1 MTQKRGLGRGLGAL
15 IPGAGS
21 SPAPEQELRTRTR
34 PQDEGGSAASSTRPV
49 DMFFSG
55 EKVSSEDAP
64 QRGGA
69 RDLATGMA
77 RAAAERRGRTAGRSG
92 SSSTAKR
99 SGAATSSGGADAS
112 GSGAGTA
119 TEATTTSRGTAAKR
133 GASSSAGTGSRSTA
147 SRSTASK
154 GTGTAAK
161 GTTSKSTASKSTTT
175 KNTASKGTSS
185 KGTSATSPPS
195 TTAKSSGAAKSAGTA
210 KSTSSSRTSSPA
222 KSTSGSK
229 GASSPAKGSTG
240 VKRTAGAKSAAAPT
254 AAAESTGPA
263 EGTAASK
270 DASTALQATSAPT
283 APTPAPATGG
293 AVDETAPIRTDEVPT
308 VASAPAEQEQAS
320 SQAAPAAAENEA
332 TAPASSAQ
340 DAQPETADAPEEAPQ
355 AGSAESES
363 EAHARGEDSPVV
375 DVEAVEYTRV
385 PDTAPSKDAEPAA
398 PAEPST
404 TEQPAV
410 APPEAPAPESSSA
423 PADEHPAPDEPAET
437 DSESAA
443 AVGPDGDAHY
453 DDGEAPSDVGGQSDA
468 GSERAPL
475 ESQGLV
481 SVPGAEFA
489 EIPIHEVRE
498 NPRNPRTMF
507 DEEELDEL
515 AHSLREVG
523 VLQPVVVRPIPV
535 TEDGESFEL
544 VMGERR
550 WRAARRAGLT
560 AIPAIIR
567 ETSDDDL
574 LRDALLENLHRTQLN
589 PLEEANAYQ
598 QLLDDFG
605 CTQDE
610 LGERIGRSRPQ
621 ITNTLRLLRLPA
633 LVQRRLASGA
643 ISAGHA
649 RALLSLDDPT
659 LMEELAQRIV
669 SEGLSVRAVE
679 RLVARGGQQQAPRTV
694 RRSTYDP
701 HVVDLTSRLSNRLE
715 APVRI
720 DVGKRKGKITLEFT
734 NLEDLERLMENM
746 GLELPASE

>member
-34 PQDEGGSAASSTRPV
+34 PQEEGSSAASSTRPV

-99 SGAATSSGGADAS
+99 SGAGNSSGGADAS

-119 TEATTTSRGTAAKR
+119 AEASTTSKGTAAQR
-133 GASSSAGTGSRSTA
+133 GTSSSAGTGSRST
-147 SRSTASK
+147 SSKGTASK
-154 GTGTAAK
+154 DSGTASK
-161 GTTSKSTASKSTTT
+161 GTTSKSTASKSTTS
-175 KNTASKGTSS
+175 KSTASKSTAS
-185 KGTSATSPPS
+185 KSTSATSAPS
-195 TTAKSSGAAKSAGTA
+195 TTAKSSGAAKSTGTV

-222 KSTSGSK
+222 RSTSSSK
-229 GASSPAKGSTG
+229 GASSPAKRST
-240 VKRTAGAKSAAAPT
+240 GAKSAAVPT
-254 AAAESTGPA
+254 AAADSTGTA

-270 DASTALQATSAPT
+270 DASATARPTSAPT
-283 APTPAPATGG
+283 TPTPAPATGG
-293 AVDETAPIRTDEVPT
+293 AVDETAPVRTDEVPT
-308 VASAPAEQEQAS
+308 VASSSAEQEQAS

-340 DAQPETADAPEEAPQ
+340 DAQPETDDAPEEAPQ
-355 AGSAESES
+355 AGSAESE
-363 EAHARGEDSPVV
+363 APLRGEDSPIV

-385 PDTAPSKDAEPAA
+385 RDTAPSEDAEPAA
-398 PAEPST
+398 PGEPAT
-404 TEQPAV
+404 TEQPA
-410 APPEAPAPESSSA
+410 ATPQEAPAPEDSSA
-423 PADEHPAPDEPAET
+423 PADEHPATDEPAET
-437 DSESAA
+437 DSEHAA
-443 AVGPDGDAHY
+443 AVGPDGDAR
-453 DDGEAPSDVGGQSDA
+453 DDAEEAPSGAAGQSAA
-468 GSERAPL
+468 GSERTPL
-475 ESQGLV
+475 ETQGLV

-515 AHSLREVG
+515 AYSLREVG

-746 GLELPASE
+746 GLELPAPE

>member
-21 SPAPEQELRTRTR
+21 TSAPEQELRTRTR
-34 PQDEGGSAASSTRPV
+34 PADETAGGSGAPRPV

-55 EKVSSEDAP
+55 ERLDSEGRP
-64 QRGGA
+64 QRGRGDA
-69 RDLATGMA
+69 LDLATGMA
-77 RAAAERRGRTAGRSG
+77 RAAAERRGRTTTRS
-92 SSSTAKR
+92 A
-99 SGAATSSGGADAS
+99 AS
-112 GSGAGTA
+112 GSVKPAESEPA
-119 TEATTTSRGTAAKR
+119 QEAPAEASAKKAPAKSTST
-133 GASSSAGTGSRSTA
+133 RSTA

-154 GTGTAAK
+154 PAAPK
-161 GTTSKSTASKSTTT
+161 AEPSKAAASKSTAT
-175 KNTASKGTSS
+175 
-185 KGTSATSPPS
+185 
-195 TTAKSSGAAKSAGTA
+195 KSAGT
-210 KSTSSSRTSSPA
+210 KSAGT
-222 KSTSGSK
+222 KSAGT
-229 GASSPAKGSTG
+229 
-240 VKRTAGAKSAAAPT
+240 KRATTKAGTAAAKSAAAKSATTGSSTAKSST
-254 AAAESTGPA
+254 AAQRI
-263 EGTAASK
+263 
-270 DASTALQATSAPT
+270 ASTARAEEPAPVEDAPT
-283 APTPAPATGG
+283 TPTTTEALASTAADPAPLT
-293 AVDETAPIRTDEVPT
+293 EAPEST
-308 VASAPAEQEQAS
+308 
-320 SQAAPAAAENEA
+320 APAAV
-332 TAPASSAQ
+332 
-340 DAQPETADAPEEAPQ
+340 EE
-355 AGSAESES
+355 
-363 EAHARGEDSPVV
+363 SPVV
-375 DVEAVEYTRV
+375 DVEAVT
-385 PDTAPSKDAEPAA
+385 PTPAQ
-398 PAEPST
+398 
-404 TEQPAV
+404 TEQPEQAE
-410 APPEAPAPESSSA
+410 APEAPAT
-423 PADEHPAPDEPAET
+423 AET
-437 DSESAA
+437 VEEST
-443 AVGPDGDAHY
+443 VL
-453 DDGEAPSDVGGQSDA
+453 PSDQDDA
-468 GSERAPL
+468 SGLSMTA
-475 ESQGLV
+475 QDLV
-481 SVPGAEFA
+481 SVPGAVFA

-507 DEEELDEL
+507 DEDELDEL
-515 AHSLREVG
+515 AYSLREVG

-550 WRAARRAGLT
+550 WRAARRAGLP

-649 RALLSLDDPT
+649 RALLSLDDPR

-669 SEGLSVRAVE
+669 QEGLSVRAVE
-679 RLVARGGQQQAPRTV
+679 RLVARGGEQQTTRTP

-720 DVGKRKGKITLEFT
+720 DVGKRKGRITLEFT
-734 NLEDLERLMENM
+734 NLEDLERLVENM
-746 GLELPASE
+746 GLDIPLPSADD

>member
-34 PQDEGGSAASSTRPV
+34 PQEEGGSAASSTRPV

-99 SGAATSSGGADAS
+99 SGAATSSGGADAA
-112 GSGAGTA
+112 GSAAGTA
-119 TEATTTSRGTAAKR
+119 TEASTTSKGTATKR

-147 SRSTASK
+147 SRRTASK

-161 GTTSKSTASKSTTT
+161 GTTSKSTASKST
-175 KNTASKGTSS
+175 ASKGTA
-185 KGTSATSPPS
+185 ATSEPS
-195 TTAKSSGAAKSAGTA
+195 GTAKSTGSA

-222 KSTSGSK
+222 RSTSSSK

-240 VKRTAGAKSAAAPT
+240 AKSAAGAKNAAAPT

-263 EGTAASK
+263 EGTAAST
-270 DASTALQATSAPT
+270 DASTTPRTTSAPT

-293 AVDETAPIRTDEVPT
+293 AVDETAPIRTDEVPSA
-308 VASAPAEQEQAS
+308 ASSTTEQEQAS

-332 TAPASSAQ
+332 TVPASSAQ

-355 AGSAESES
+355 AGSVES
-363 EAHARGEDSPVV
+363 EAPARGEDSPVV

-385 PDTAPSKDAEPAA
+385 RDTAPSEDAEPAA

-404 TEQPAV
+404 TEQSAATPQ
-410 APPEAPAPESSSA
+410 EAPAPENSSA
-423 PADEHPAPDEPAET
+423 PADEPSATDEPAGT
-437 DSESAA
+437 DAEPAA
-443 AVGPDGDAHY
+443 AVGPDGDAR
-453 DDGEAPSDVGGQSDA
+453 DDAGEAPSDAAGQSDA

-475 ESQGLV
+475 ETQGLV

-649 RALLSLDDPT
+649 RALLSLDDPA

-679 RLVARGGQQQAPRTV
+679 RLVAQGGQQQAPRTV

>member
-15 IPGAGS
+15 IPGAAS

-34 PQDEGGSAASSTRPV
+34 PQEEGSSAASSTRPV

-99 SGAATSSGGADAS
+99 SGAGNSSGGADAS

-119 TEATTTSRGTAAKR
+119 AEASTTSKGTAAQR
-133 GASSSAGTGSRSTA
+133 GTSSSAGTGSRST
-147 SRSTASK
+147 SSKGTASK
-154 GTGTAAK
+154 DSGTASK
-161 GTTSKSTASKSTTT
+161 GTTSKSTASKST
-175 KNTASKGTSS
+175 
-185 KGTSATSPPS
+185 SATSAPS
-195 TTAKSSGAAKSAGTA
+195 TTAKSSGAAKSTGTV
-210 KSTSSSRTSSPA
+210 KSTSSPRISSPA
-222 KSTSGSK
+222 RSTSSSK
-229 GASSPAKGSTG
+229 GASSTAKRST
-240 VKRTAGAKSAAAPT
+240 GAKSAAVPT
-254 AAAESTGPA
+254 AAADSTGTA

-270 DASTALQATSAPT
+270 DASATARPTSAPT
-283 APTPAPATGG
+283 TPTPAPATGG
-293 AVDETAPIRTDEVPT
+293 AVDETAPVRTDEIPS
-308 VASAPAEQEQAS
+308 VASSSAEQEQAS

-340 DAQPETADAPEEAPQ
+340 DAQPETDDAPEDAPQ
-355 AGSAESES
+355 AGSAESE
-363 EAHARGEDSPVV
+363 APLRGEDSPIV

-385 PDTAPSKDAEPAA
+385 RDTAPSEDAEPAA

-404 TEQPAV
+404 TEQPA
-410 APPEAPAPESSSA
+410 ATPQEAPAPEDSSA
-423 PADEHPAPDEPAET
+423 PADEHPATDEPAET
-437 DSESAA
+437 DSEHAA
-443 AVGPDGDAHY
+443 AVGPDGDAR
-453 DDGEAPSDVGGQSDA
+453 DDAEEAPSGAAGQSAA

-475 ESQGLV
+475 ETQGLV

-515 AHSLREVG
+515 AYSLREVG

-734 NLEDLERLMENM
+734 NLEDLERLIENM
-746 GLELPASE
+746 GLELPAPE

>member
-1 MTQKRGLGRGLGAL
+1 M
-15 IPGAGS
+15 IPGAAS

-34 PQDEGGSAASSTRPV
+34 PQEEGSSAASSTRPV

-99 SGAATSSGGADAS
+99 SGAGNSSGGADAS

-119 TEATTTSRGTAAKR
+119 AEASTTSKGTAAQR
-133 GASSSAGTGSRSTA
+133 GTSSSAGTGSRST
-147 SRSTASK
+147 SSKGTASK
-154 GTGTAAK
+154 DSGTASK
-161 GTTSKSTASKSTTT
+161 GTTSKSTASKSTTS
-175 KNTASKGTSS
+175 KSTASKSTAS
-185 KGTSATSPPS
+185 KSTASKSTSATSAPS
-195 TTAKSSGAAKSAGTA
+195 TTAKSSGAAKSTGTV
-210 KSTSSSRTSSPA
+210 KSTSSPRTSSPA
-222 KSTSGSK
+222 RSTSSSK
-229 GASSPAKGSTG
+229 GASSTAKRST
-240 VKRTAGAKSAAAPT
+240 GAKSAAVPT
-254 AAAESTGPA
+254 AAADSTGTA

-270 DASTALQATSAPT
+270 DASATARPTSAPT
-283 APTPAPATGG
+283 TPTPAPATGG
-293 AVDETAPIRTDEVPT
+293 AVDETAPVRTDEIPT
-308 VASAPAEQEQAS
+308 VASSSAEQEQAS

-340 DAQPETADAPEEAPQ
+340 DAQSETDDAPEEAPQ
-355 AGSAESES
+355 AGSAESE
-363 EAHARGEDSPVV
+363 APLRGEDSPIV

-385 PDTAPSKDAEPAA
+385 RDTALSEDAEPAA

-404 TEQPAV
+404 TEQPA
-410 APPEAPAPESSSA
+410 ATPQEAPAPEDSSA
-423 PADEHPAPDEPAET
+423 PADEHPATDEPAET
-437 DSESAA
+437 DSEHAA
-443 AVGPDGDAHY
+443 AVGPDGDAR
-453 DDGEAPSDVGGQSDA
+453 DDAGEAPSGAAGQSAA

-475 ESQGLV
+475 ETQGLV

-515 AHSLREVG
+515 AYSLREVG

-734 NLEDLERLMENM
+734 NLEDLERLIENM
-746 GLELPASE
+746 GLELPAPE

>member
-15 IPGAGS
+15 IPGAAS

-34 PQDEGGSAASSTRPV
+34 PQEEGSSAASSTRPV

-99 SGAATSSGGADAS
+99 SGAGNSSGGADAS

-119 TEATTTSRGTAAKR
+119 AEASTTSKGTAAQR
-133 GASSSAGTGSRSTA
+133 GTSSSAGTGSRSTA
-147 SRSTASK
+147 SKDSGTASK
-154 GTGTAAK
+154 GTTSKRTASKSSTSKSTASK
-161 GTTSKSTASKSTTT
+161 RTASKSTASKST
-175 KNTASKGTSS
+175 
-185 KGTSATSPPS
+185 SATSAPS
-195 TTAKSSGAAKSAGTA
+195 TTAKSSGAAKSTGTV
-210 KSTSSSRTSSPA
+210 KSTSSPRTSSPA
-222 KSTSGSK
+222 RSTSSSK
-229 GASSPAKGSTG
+229 GASSTAKRST
-240 VKRTAGAKSAAAPT
+240 GAKSAAVPT
-254 AAAESTGPA
+254 AAADSTGTA

-270 DASTALQATSAPT
+270 DASATARPTSAPT
-283 APTPAPATGG
+283 TPTPAPATGG
-293 AVDETAPIRTDEVPT
+293 AVDETAPVRTDEIPT
-308 VASAPAEQEQAS
+308 VASSSAEQEQAS

-340 DAQPETADAPEEAPQ
+340 DVQSETDDAPEEAPQ
-355 AGSAESES
+355 AGSAESE
-363 EAHARGEDSPVV
+363 APLRGEDSPIV

-385 PDTAPSKDAEPAA
+385 RDTAPSEDAEPAA
-398 PAEPST
+398 PGEPAT
-404 TEQPAV
+404 TEQPA
-410 APPEAPAPESSSA
+410 ATPQEAPAPEDSSA
-423 PADEHPAPDEPAET
+423 PADEHPATDEPAET
-437 DSESAA
+437 DSEHAA
-443 AVGPDGDAHY
+443 AVGPDGDAR
-453 DDGEAPSDVGGQSDA
+453 DDAEEAPSGAAGQSAA

-475 ESQGLV
+475 ETQGLV

-515 AHSLREVG
+515 AYSLREVG

-734 NLEDLERLMENM
+734 NLEDLERLIENM
-746 GLELPASE
+746 GLELPAPE

>member
-15 IPGAGS
+15 IPGAGT

-34 PQDEGGSAASSTRPV
+34 PSAGEGGRNGTTRPV

-55 EKVSSEDAP
+55 EKVAADEAP
-64 QRGGA
+64 QRGSESA

-77 RAAAERRGRTAGRSG
+77 RAAAERRGRNGSRSSAAKGSTTASA
-92 SSSTAKR
+92 SEKDSAEAKAPSSSKTASSKSSTAKTSTAKTSTAKSGTAKAGTAKSGTAKTSTAKSTGSTTATKSSASTSAPAKKAAPKSAPAKSAPAKTPASKTAASKTATSR
-99 SGAATSSGGADAS
+99 SAAATTTPAK
-112 GSGAGTA
+112 A
-119 TEATTTSRGTAAKR
+119 TEATT
-133 GASSSAGTGSRSTA
+133 SATPSPEA
-147 SRSTASK
+147 
-154 GTGTAAK
+154 
-161 GTTSKSTASKSTTT
+161 
-175 KNTASKGTSS
+175 
-185 KGTSATSPPS
+185 TSAASEPAEASTPATSTPQQP
-195 TTAKSSGAAKSAGTA
+195 AGAAAEAPS
-210 KSTSSSRTSSPA
+210 
-222 KSTSGSK
+222 
-229 GASSPAKGSTG
+229 
-240 VKRTAGAKSAAAPT
+240 APT
-254 AAAESTGPA
+254 AAE
-263 EGTAASK
+263 
-270 DASTALQATSAPT
+270 
-283 APTPAPATGG
+283 
-293 AVDETAPIRTDEVPT
+293 
-308 VASAPAEQEQAS
+308 
-320 SQAAPAAAENEA
+320 PAA
-332 TAPASSAQ
+332 
-340 DAQPETADAPEEAPQ
+340 EEREQ
-355 AGSAESES
+355 
-363 EAHARGEDSPVV
+363 SPVV
-375 DVEAVEYTRV
+375 DVEKVE
-385 PDTAPSKDAEPAA
+385 
-398 PAEPST
+398 ST
-404 TEQPAV
+404 PV
-410 APPEAPAPESSSA
+410 VEAPAPAEESADDS
-423 PADEHPAPDEPAET
+423 ADESTDVSAEEPAEELAET
-437 DSESAA
+437 SPAESADSGA
-443 AVGPDGDAHY
+443 DH
-453 DDGEAPSDVGGQSDA
+453 
-468 GSERAPL
+468 
-475 ESQGLV
+475 QGLV

-507 DEEELDEL
+507 DEDELDEL
-515 AHSLREVG
+515 AYSLREVG

-574 LRDALLENLHRTQLN
+574 LRDALLENLHRAQLN

-643 ISAGHA
+643 LSAGHA
-649 RALLSLDDPT
+649 RALLSLNDPA

-679 RLVARGGQQQAPRTV
+679 RLVARGGQQQTGTRTV

-720 DVGKRKGKITLEFT
+720 DVGKRKGRITLEFT
-734 NLEDLERLMENM
+734 NLEDLERLVENM
-746 GLELPASE
+746 GLDIPLPEQQQTSEH

>member
-15 IPGAGS
+15 IPGAAS

-34 PQDEGGSAASSTRPV
+34 PQEEGSSAASSTRPV

-99 SGAATSSGGADAS
+99 SGAGNSSGGADAS

-119 TEATTTSRGTAAKR
+119 AEASTTSKGTAAQR
-133 GASSSAGTGSRSTA
+133 GTSSSAGTGSRST
-147 SRSTASK
+147 SSKGTASK
-154 GTGTAAK
+154 DSGTASK
-161 GTTSKSTASKSTTT
+161 GTTSKSTASKST
-175 KNTASKGTSS
+175 
-185 KGTSATSPPS
+185 SATSAPS
-195 TTAKSSGAAKSAGTA
+195 TTAKSSGAAKSTGTV
-210 KSTSSSRTSSPA
+210 KSTSSPRISSPA
-222 KSTSGSK
+222 RSTSSSK
-229 GASSPAKGSTG
+229 GASSTAKRST
-240 VKRTAGAKSAAAPT
+240 GAKSAAVPT
-254 AAAESTGPA
+254 AAADSTGTA

-270 DASTALQATSAPT
+270 DASATARPTSAPT
-283 APTPAPATGG
+283 TPTPAPATGG
-293 AVDETAPIRTDEVPT
+293 AVDETAPVRTDEIPS
-308 VASAPAEQEQAS
+308 VASSSAEQEQAS

-340 DAQPETADAPEEAPQ
+340 DAQSETDDAPEEAPQ
-355 AGSAESES
+355 AGSAESE
-363 EAHARGEDSPVV
+363 APLRGEDSPIV

-385 PDTAPSKDAEPAA
+385 RDTAPSEDAEPAA
-398 PAEPST
+398 PGEPAT
-404 TEQPAV
+404 TEQPA
-410 APPEAPAPESSSA
+410 ATPQEAPAPEDSSA
-423 PADEHPAPDEPAET
+423 PADEHPATDEPAET
-437 DSESAA
+437 DSEHAV
-443 AVGPDGDAHY
+443 AVGPDGDAR
-453 DDGEAPSDVGGQSDA
+453 DDAGEAPSGAAGQSDA

-475 ESQGLV
+475 GSQGLV

-515 AHSLREVG
+515 AYSLREVG

-746 GLELPASE
+746 GLELPAPE